1 LVEPKDR
8 IDLILIASGS
18 EVSLAVEAAKWLAAR
33 GANARVVSMPSFRLF
48 DAQDEAYCESVLPKA
63 ITARVSI
70 EAGST
75 LGWHKYVGDCGIAY
89 GLDHFGTSA
98 PAGDIAKAYG
108 FTPEH
113 IADIATSLLREH
125 VNER

>member
-1 LVEPKDR
+1 MAW
-8 IDLILIASGS
+8 ITS
-18 EVSLAVEAAKWLAAR
+18 EQ
-33 GANARVVSMPSFRLF
+33 RL
-48 DAQDEAYCESVLPKA
+48 
-63 ITARVSI
+63 
-70 EAGST
+70 
-75 LGWHKYVGDCGIAY
+75 
-89 GLDHFGTSA
+89 